1 MGFLSGIFLL
11 VRRESHLIAAQLLF
25 VAFIQVMLWLFFTH
39 AKGRFLIPT
48 AIPLVVLFAL
58 VVANLE
64 RSRWLGRTALCS
76 ILAAWCMQP
85 LLAYATDGPVIENRF
100 TPATGIGL
108 ERIFTGESGGDGLPA
123 ALYRLPP
130 SARVV
135 SLGGSAVFWWPMI
148 PGYSTVWNAN
158 PVGRAL
164 ASSGGDP
171 EIAIADLRRA
181 GWTHVVIDEN
191 MLRIWQKSGWLDSS
205 ITPDVVSRFT
215 ARLKPICVTGGGALY
230 PLER

>member
-1 MGFLSGIFLL
+1 
-11 VRRESHLIAAQLLF
+11 
-25 VAFIQVMLWLFFTH
+25 
-39 AKGRFLIPT
+39 
-48 AIPLVVLFAL
+48 
-58 VVANLE
+58 
-64 RSRWLGRTALCS
+64 
-76 ILAAWCMQP
+76 
-85 LLAYATDGPVIENRF
+85 
-100 TPATGIGL
+100 
-108 ERIFTGESGGDGLPA
+108 
-123 ALYRLPP
+123 
-130 SARVV
+130 
-135 SLGGSAVFWWPMI
+135 MI
-148 PGYSTVWNAN
+148 PGYSTVWNGN

-205 ITPDVVSRFT
+205 ITPDAVMRLT